1 MAIPALAVTP
11 HSAAQAYRAVDTA
24 LATAAPTSTAGSG
37 FGGALARALESVVKT
52 SNAAEGQAM
61 QAIAGT
67 GNITDMVATVAQ
79 AELALQTTMAVRD
92 RVVQAYQEIMR
103 MPL

>member
-1 MAIPALAVTP
+1 MAIPPLTVTP
-11 HSAAQAYRAVDTA
+11 GSAAQAYRAVDSG
-24 LATAAPTSTAGSG
+24 LAGAAPSAG
-37 FGGALARALESVVKT
+37 FGGALARATESVVKT

-67 GNITDMVATVAQ
+67 GNITDMVSTVAQ

>member
-1 MAIPALAVTP
+1 MAISPLTVTP
-11 HSAAQAYRAVDTA
+11 HSAAQAYRAVDAGLT
-24 LATAAPTSTAGSG
+24 TAAPATTTGSG
-37 FGGALARALESVVKT
+37 FGGALARAMEGVVKT

-67 GNITDMVATVAQ
+67 GNITDMVSSVAQ